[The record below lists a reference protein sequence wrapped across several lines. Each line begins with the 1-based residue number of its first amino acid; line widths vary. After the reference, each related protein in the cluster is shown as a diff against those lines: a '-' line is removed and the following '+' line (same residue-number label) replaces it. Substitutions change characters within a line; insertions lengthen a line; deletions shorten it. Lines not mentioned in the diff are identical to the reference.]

1 MKPLDGILVLEF
13 CQYLAGP
20 SAGLRLADLGAR
32 VIKIERPKIG
42 EGGRQISIK
51 NLFIGEDSLV
61 FHTINR
67 NKESY
72 AADLKNPEDLK
83 SIKRLLEVTDV
94 MTHSFRPG
102 IIEKIGLDYPS
113 VNAINPKIIYGTVTG
128 YGTKGPW
135 KAKPGQ
141 DLLVQSLSGLAYLSG
156 AAADGPIPMGLAI
169 SDILTG
175 THFTQGLLAALVKRG
190 KTQKGALVEVSLLES
205 MIDFQFEVLTTY
217 FNDGG
222 KSPQRAMKGNAHA
235 YLSAPYGIYLTQD
248 KYIAIAMIP
257 MTKLAEF
264 LNIELSDV
272 YVSEESW
279 FDQRDEIMHIL
290 RATFVTKKSGEWLQI
305 MESNNVWCAE
315 VFNYENLLSHEG
327 YEVLKMDQEVRT
339 SDGQKIRTT
348 RCPIRIDQTRYYNH
362 KSAPKVGEDTKK
374 IIEEFDL

>member
-113 VNAINPKIIYGTVTG
+113 VNAINPKIIYGMVTG

-222 KSPQRAMKGNAHA
+222 KLPQRAMKGNAHA

>member
-113 VNAINPKIIYGTVTG
+113 VNAINPKIIYGMVTG

>member
-339 SDGQKIRTT
+339 SDGKKIRTT

>member
-83 SIKRLLEVTDV
+83 SIKRLLELTDV

-102 IIEKIGLDYPS
+102 IMEKIGLDYPS